1 MNKIAELEVNKSLH
15 RPFVGH
21 YASLVPWAVGM
32 WPPGHKEAASRG
44 LPTWRGLRLRFLLAG
59 AAHVVTRYCAPPRV
73 AYSPL
78 RLSAEKSVPSRS
90 MNDSL
95 FAASPPLEPLDS
107 DFELPLEASPFSP
120 VDFASFTPS
129 TT

>member
-44 LPTWRGLRLRFLLAG
+44 SSHVARPSFALPIGWSG
-59 AAHVVTRYCAPPRV
+59 ACHHAPPRV

-78 RLSAEKSVPSRS
+78 RLSAEKSAPSRS

-95 FAASPPLEPLDS
+95 FVALPSLEDLDS
-107 DFELPLEASPFSP
+107 DFEPPLEASPFSL

>member
-32 WPPGHKEAASRG
+32 WPPRAQRGRASGGSSHVARPSFALPIGRG
-44 LPTWRGLRLRFLLAG
+44 GACHHALL
-59 AAHVVTRYCAPPRV
+59 RV

-107 DFELPLEASPFSP
+107 DFELPLESSPFSP